1 MDFRGSA
8 YRQRHYVYTVLACA
22 LLLLATA
29 IRVWSFPVVTSDY
42 TYFVAKWFLA
52 LKENPGLTAFLHP
65 FADYTPA
72 YLYVIKIL
80 TWVPLPSLYS
90 VKIFTLLCDLAI
102 AYTVYVLLRATTRY
116 THEQRLLASSIT
128 FIAPTLLINSSLWGQ
143 SDAVYAL
150 PVLLSLYAL
159 LCNRPLWATVWFGV
173 AMSIKLQAIFFLPVI
188 VGYLWHT
195 KRLHE
200 LIVVPL
206 IYLALAIPA
215 LIGGA
220 TVGEVMGVY
229 LHQSGEYTSLNVSS
243 QSLFAFTDTLTLA
256 AQTQTLLFWLG
267 ITVALIVA
275 IGGMWLAART
285 QTPYAYVELTLAVVL
300 LIPLFLPRMHERY
313 FYLADLFSLLYAY
326 YDPRH
331 WFVPV
336 LVLSASF
343 LAYMPFLSAQ
353 VGLFSPITID
363 LRIPAS
369 MLVGVSGYVLW
380 RVASQWRLHAVP

>member
-1 MDFRGSA
+1 M
-8 YRQRHYVYTVLACA
+8 VLACTV
-22 LLLLATA
+22 LLLAVA
-29 IRVWSFPVVTSDY
+29 ARMWSFPVVTTDY

-52 LKENPGLTAFLHP
+52 LKEHPGLTAFLQP

-80 TWVPLPSLYS
+80 TWLPLYSLYS

-102 AYTVYVLLRATTRY
+102 AYTVYALLRATTHY

-150 PVLLSLYAL
+150 PVLLSFFAIL
-159 LCNRPLWATVWFGV
+159 LNRPLWAAVWFAV
-173 AMSIKLQAIFFLPVI
+173 AMSVKLQAVFFLPVI
-188 VGYLWHT
+188 VGFLWHK

-200 LIVVPL
+200 LIIVPL
-206 IYLALAIPA
+206 IYIGLTIPA
-215 LIGGA
+215 LVGGA
-220 TVGEVMGVY
+220 SMTEVMGVY

-243 QSLFAFTDTLTLA
+243 QSLFAFADTFRLA
-256 AQTQTLLFWLG
+256 PQTQTLLFWMG
-267 ITVALIVA
+267 ISMALIVA
-275 IGGMWLAART
+275 LGGVWLAART
-285 QTPYAYVELTLAVVL
+285 KTPYAYTELTLAVVL

-326 YDPRH
+326 YVPRQ

-336 LVLSASF
+336 LVLGASF
-343 LAYMPFLSAQ
+343 LAYMPFLGAQ
-353 VGLFSPITID
+353 VGLFSPLTVD

-369 MLVGVSGYVLW
+369 IVMLVSGYMLW